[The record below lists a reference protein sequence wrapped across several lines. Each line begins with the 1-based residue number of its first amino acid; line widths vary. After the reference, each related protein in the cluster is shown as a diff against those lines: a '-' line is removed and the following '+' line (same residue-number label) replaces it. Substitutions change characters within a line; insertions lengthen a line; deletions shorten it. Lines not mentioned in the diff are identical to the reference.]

1 MMSLLF
7 LLFLIAIVLAVMDRE
22 KPSLTAY
29 VIAMAVSLYWLH
41 HHIGATLHIQL

>member
-7 LLFLIAIVLAVMDRE
+7 LLYLIAIVLAILDKE
-22 KPSLTAY
+22 KPSLITY
-29 VIAMAVSLYWLH
+29 GVAMAASLFWLH

>member
-22 KPSLTAY
+22 KPSLVAY
-29 VIAMAVSLYWLH
+29 VIAMAASLFWLH
-41 HHIGATLHIQL
+41 HHIGAALSIQL

>member
-7 LLFLIAIVLAVMDRE
+7 LLFLIAIVLAVLDRE

-29 VIAMAVSLYWLH
+29 AIAMAASLFWLH
-41 HHIGATLHIQL
+41 HHIGATLAIQL